1 MVAVASSKDT
11 DSGMKRRRQIFIR
24 SQWHFLGSL
33 VIPVREASGSSL
45 NSEGTGPAM
54 MSPSNKVES
63 AFQDWRSMVGRLL
76 LNKNKDSL
84 LEYNELVF
92 KLFFTISF
100 LYNDDRKGYI
110 NLITLLHIT

>member
-63 AFQDWRSMVGRLL
+63 AFQDWRSMVGRLS
-76 LNKNKDSL
+76 LNQNKYSL
-84 LEYNELVF
+84 LGYYELIYANYF
-92 KLFFTISF
+92 
-100 LYNDDRKGYI
+100 
-110 NLITLLHIT
+110 